1 MVLDSPRTI
10 WLLIV
15 APAFITAA
23 AHETSYVL
31 VRQACSAQ
39 RNVALYA
46 VMIVALALLAL
57 VALMSYMTW
66 RHAGAEWP
74 SEGADAA
81 TTTRFISVIGIL
93 GSVIFFLV
101 TFAQAIATVY
111 YDPCQL

>member
-1 MVLDSPRTI
+1 MVLSSRRTI

-15 APAFITAA
+15 APAFVTAA
-23 AHETSYVL
+23 AHEMSYVL

-46 VMIVALALLAL
+46 VISVALVLMVLLG
-57 VALMSYMTW
+57 LMSYMTW

-74 SEGADAA
+74 GETADAA
-81 TTTRFISVIGIL
+81 TTTRFISVIGML

-101 TFAQAIATVY
+101 TFAQGIATVY
-111 YDPCQL
+111 YDPCQP

>member
-1 MVLDSPRTI
+1 MVLSSPRTI

-15 APAFITAA
+15 TPAFITAA
-23 AHETSYVL
+23 AHETNYVL

-46 VMIVALALLAL
+46 VMIVALVLI
-57 VALMSYMTW
+57 ALMGLVSYMTW
-66 RHAGAEWP
+66 RHVGAEWP
-74 SEGADAA
+74 AETADAA
-81 TTTRFISVIGIL
+81 TTTRFIAVLGIL
-93 GSVIFFLV
+93 GSGFFFLV

>member
-1 MVLDSPRTI
+1 MVLSSHRTI

-23 AHETSYVL
+23 AHEANYVL

-39 RNVALYA
+39 RNVALY
-46 VMIVALALLAL
+46 VVIIVALVLTML

-74 SEGADAA
+74 GEGADVA
-81 TTTRFISVIGIL
+81 TTTRFIAVVGML

-101 TFAQAIATVY
+101 TFAQGIATVY